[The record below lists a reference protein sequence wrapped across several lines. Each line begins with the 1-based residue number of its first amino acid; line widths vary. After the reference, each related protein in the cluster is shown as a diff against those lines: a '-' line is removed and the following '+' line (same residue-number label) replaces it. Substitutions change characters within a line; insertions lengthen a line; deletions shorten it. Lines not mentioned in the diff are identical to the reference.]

1 MEGTYLEHLADLL
14 PEGVVEDCGLQ
25 LVDAVLL
32 LLVLVLV
39 VEIVVSHAGGEVL
52 VVIVVADHHL
62 LQVALQ
68 AQHTRK
74 FTITASE
81 ASLLCAVKPQP
92 LLVVLVRDLAKP

>member
-14 PEGVVEDCGLQ
+14 PEVVVEVGGLQ

-32 LLVLVLV
+32 LLVFVLV

-62 LQVALQ
+62 LQAAL
-68 AQHTRK
+68 
-74 FTITASE
+74 
-81 ASLLCAVKPQP
+81 
-92 LLVVLVRDLAKP
+92 